1 MPALFHVLL
10 HDYYIPKILKCPCL
24 ATAPPI
30 AHSCL
35 PACLHAWHCIRI
47 VWAMVQLCM
56 HDWKQLHGPHVY
68 SLITL
73 SKRIYR
79 VNILTLTSQR
89 EREISMYQCHHS
101 SIQWI
106 RGKKQ
111 SSTDFRNLSYS
122 TTGATRRVLQLE
134 RLRETDRDKKSHLKV
149 RGKRKSKNM
158 STHAYV
164 ITLSF
169 IVIMMVT
176 VGSGALSV
184 VRSSGNGCH
193 MPAGQRE
200 MHCDSAADFLQQKMK
215 NGEINN
221 L

>member
-1 MPALFHVLL
+1 MSVLSHCSSYSSL
-10 HDYYIPKILKCPCL
+10 PPPCL
-24 ATAPPI
+24 PP
-30 AHSCL
+30 
-35 PACLHAWHCIRI
+35 AWHCIRI

-169 IVIMMVT
+169 IIIIIIMMVT